1 MVEISKGYKTA
12 KKLQL
17 SVWRLKCNKQATTN
31 VFRFENATGKLKM
44 LYLEVE
50 IQQARYKCSIRI
62 WNYIRL
68 RCD

>member
-1 MVEISKGYKTA
+1 MGEISKGYKTT

-31 VFRFENATGKLKM
+31 VFRFENATGKLQM

-50 IQQARYKCSIRI
+50 IQQARY
-62 WNYIRL
+62 N
-68 RCD
+68 